1 MTKWCNDAVLDEG
14 LEYIKTNCDKQIA
27 CASAPATY
35 AEAIAGANAL
45 ADVAMVSTDF
55 TISDHASGGRKCV
68 VGEQLGESI
77 DTSGTAT
84 HIALVDTTTSTL
96 IYVTECTN
104 IYLTSGQTVDFPAWT
119 IRIDDPA

>member
-1 MTKWCNDAVLDEG
+1 MTKLCADEVLDEG
-14 LEYIKTNCDKQIA
+14 LEYIQTNCDKQIA
-27 CASAPATY
+27 NATAPASY

-45 ADVAMVSTDF
+45 ADSAMTSGEF

-68 VGEQLGESI
+68 VSEMAGETI

-84 HIALVDTTTSTL
+84 HVALVDTGNSKL

-104 IYLTSGQTVDFPAWT
+104 LYLTAGQTVDFPSWT